1 MQDHEFYA
9 DPTVFDVWQGRASDW
24 FCRRTRRLCPYGWTL
39 AFAAM
44 AALFALTAVGMFG
57 WSLVSRM
64 QGLAAWNQSMA
75 QVITVMMAL
84 LACQAMLQQAL
95 QSWPV
100 GVVMPRRLRRMI
112 RLCGWEVP
120 ATALPV
126 KPGHQTRRRVHQ
138 SNVHRAPVAPSRQV
152 IQAFFSGVRTAGVN
166 VTIARA
172 LFSAG
177 IRTPRQL
184 CRASDAC
191 LLKIHG
197 VGPATVHKLR
207 HYFDGA

>member
-9 DPTVFDVWQGRASDW
+9 DPTVFDYWQGRASDW
-24 FCRRTRRLCPYGWTL
+24 FCRRSRTLCPYGWTL

-44 AALFALTAVGMFG
+44 AALFALTAVGVFS
-57 WSLVSRM
+57 WSLVSRL

-75 QVITVMMAL
+75 QVITIMMAL

-95 QSWPV
+95 QSWPA
-100 GVVMPRRLRRMI
+100 GIVMPRRLRRVI

-126 KPGHQTRRRVHQ
+126 KPGHQTRQRVHQ
-138 SNVHRAPVAPSRQV
+138 SNVHKAPVEPSRQA
-152 IQAFFSGVRTAGVN
+152 IQAFFSGVRAAGVN
-166 VTIARA
+166 VTMARA

-177 IRTPRQL
+177 VRTPRQL
-184 CRASDAC
+184 RRASDEH
-191 LLKIHG
+191 LLKIRG
-197 VGPATVHKLR
+197 IGPATVRKLR
-207 HYFDGA
+207 NYFDGA

>member
-95 QSWPV
+95 QSWPA
-100 GVVMPRRLRRMI
+100 GIVMPRRLRRVI

-138 SNVHRAPVAPSRQV
+138 SNVHRAPVAPSRQA

-184 CRASDAC
+184 CRASDER
-191 LLKIHG
+191 LLKIRG
-197 VGPATVHKLR
+197 VGPATVRKLR
-207 HYFDGA
+207 NYFDGA